1 MTKVVIAVKS
11 PVPLWNPPPWFAPDL
26 QARFSQVRVV
36 KLDSYRDLERE
47 IVDAEILVSW
57 SLKPSQL
64 QAAKQLRW
72 IHSTAAGVAQL
83 LFPEMLASPVTLT
96 NASAV
101 MAEPVA
107 EHTVAM
113 ILALAKRVPSAV
125 RFQQQALWG
134 QAHIYAEQPPPMELS
149 GATLGIVGL
158 GAIGRE
164 LVKRIRPM
172 GMRVVAVKRD
182 PTQGHEW
189 ADVVFGPDRLRDLL
203 AESDFVVLA
212 APEAPATRGLIGAA
226 ELAAMKKTAY
236 LINIARGSL
245 IDEAA
250 LIDALQQG
258 RIAGAGL
265 DVTSIEPL
273 PPESPLWSAP
283 NLLITHH
290 LAACTERLW
299 RRQFDVL
306 AGNLE
311 RHLAGQPLRNVVNK
325 AAGY

>member
-1 MTKVVIAVKS
+1 MIKLVIAVKS

-26 QARFSQVRVV
+26 QKRFPQVHVV
-36 KLDSYRDLERE
+36 QLDGYRDLDRQ
-47 IVDAEILVSW
+47 IVDTEILVSW
-57 SLKPSQL
+57 SLKSSQL
-64 QAAKQLRW
+64 LAAVPLRW

-113 ILALAKRVPSAV
+113 MLALAKRIPSAV
-125 RFQQQALWG
+125 RYQQQALWG
-134 QAHIYAEQPPPMELS
+134 QAHIFAEQPPPLELGGS
-149 GATLGIVGL
+149 TLGIVGL

-164 LVKRIRPM
+164 LVRRIRPF
-172 GMRVVAVKRD
+172 GMRIVAVKRD

-189 ADVVFGPDRLRDLL
+189 ADRVLGPNGLHDLL
-203 AESDFVVLA
+203 AEADFVVLA
-212 APEAPATRGLIGAA
+212 APEAASTRGLIGAA

-245 IDEAA
+245 IDETA
-250 LIDALQQG
+250 LVEALHQG

-265 DVTSIEPL
+265 DVASVEPL
-273 PPESPLWSAP
+273 PPESPLWQAP

-299 RRQFDVL
+299 RRQFEVL
-306 AGNLE
+306 SGNLE
-311 RHLAGQPLRNVVNK
+311 RYLAGQPLRNVVNK

>member
-1 MTKVVIAVKS
+1 MRKLVIAVKS
-11 PVPLWNPPPWFAPDL
+11 PVPLWNPPEWFAPDL
-26 QARFSQVRVV
+26 QTRFPQFRVV

-47 IVDAEILVSW
+47 VGDAEVLVSW

-64 QAAKQLRW
+64 LAAKQLRW
-72 IHSTAAGVAQL
+72 IHSTAAGISQL
-83 LFPEMLASPVTLT
+83 LFPEMLASPVILT

-107 EHTVAM
+107 EHTLAM
-113 ILALAKRVPSAV
+113 ILALAKRIPSAV
-125 RFQQQALWG
+125 RYQQQAVWG
-134 QAHIYAEQPPPMELS
+134 QAHIYAEQPPPLELS
-149 GATLGIVGL
+149 GATLGLVGL
-158 GAIGRE
+158 GAIARE
-164 LVKRIRPM
+164 LVTRIRPM
-172 GMRVVAVKRD
+172 SMRVIALKRD
-182 PTQGHEW
+182 PTRGREW
-189 ADVVFGPDRLRDLL
+189 ADEVYGPERLHDVL
-203 AESDFVVLA
+203 ARSDFVVLA
-212 APEAPATRGLIGAA
+212 APDAPSTKGLIGAA
-226 ELAAMKKTAY
+226 ALASMKKTAY

-245 IDEAA
+245 LDEPA
-250 LIDALQQG
+250 LVEALQQG

-306 AGNLE
+306 ADNLE
-311 RHLAGQPLRNVVNK
+311 RYLAGQPLRNVVNK
-325 AAGY
+325 QAGY